1 MKNTFMA
8 IMTIMVIVLGV
19 CVYLGSV
26 KNHDLEAQNQKLI
39 EKQEVLT
46 EENEKLNKE
55 IDGNVFKDED
65 HYECTMRD
73 KNGKSVTVKV
83 ENNGLFDNHTTFSK
97 EVGGHEN

>member
-8 IMTIMVIVLGV
+8 IMTIMVIVLGA

-46 EENEKLNKE
+46 EQNKKLSKE

-65 HYECTMRD
+65 HYECTMHTKD
-73 KNGKSVTVKV
+73 GKNVTLKV
-83 ENNGLFDNHTTFSK
+83 ENNGLFDNHTTFAK
-97 EVGGHEN
+97 EVGRH

>member
-8 IMTIMVIVLGV
+8 IMTIMVIVLGA

-46 EENEKLNKE
+46 EKNKELSKE

-65 HYECTMRD
+65 HYECTMHTKD
-73 KNGKSVTVKV
+73 GETVTVKV
-83 ENNGLFDNHTTFSK
+83 DNNGLFNNNTTFSK
-97 EVGGHEN
+97 EVGGHN

>member
-1 MKNTFMA
+1 MKNT
-8 IMTIMVIVLGV
+8 IMVALTIMVAVLGV

-46 EENEKLNKE
+46 EKNEKLSNEVK
-55 IDGNVFKDED
+55 GNVFKDED
-65 HYECTMRD
+65 HYECTMHTKD
-73 KNGKSVTVKV
+73 GKTVTVKV
-83 ENNGLFDNHTTFSK
+83 ENNGLFNNHTTFSK